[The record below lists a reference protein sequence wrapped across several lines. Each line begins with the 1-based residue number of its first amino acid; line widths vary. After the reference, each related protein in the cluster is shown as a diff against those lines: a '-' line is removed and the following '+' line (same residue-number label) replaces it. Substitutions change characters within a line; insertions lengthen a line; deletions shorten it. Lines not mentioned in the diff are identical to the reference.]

1 MNIIGIDLGYGYTK
15 AVAAGREVRFP
26 SITGPAVRV
35 QFNDTALRSN
45 GKGVIYRLD
54 EGPDDM
60 RGSEFFCG
68 EWAQLQS
75 PFIDAP
81 RARERTG
88 TDHTGRL
95 FVAALHQLGVPDGEA
110 SVVTGL
116 PVQWYGDR
124 LKVERQMLR
133 THHFYV
139 NEQRRA
145 VTISQ
150 VYIMPQPVGAL
161 FYSIMDGD
169 GRLIN
174 TDLAKGRLAV
184 IDIGMYTTDYTLVDH
199 LRYIEKDSGSI
210 DVGMGRVYDLVGAQL
225 RDGYGLNLGLHQ
237 VDQAIREHHFRV
249 NGQTLSIDDLAA
261 PAVQDV
267 MARILNQAR
276 ELWGNARD
284 IDRIILAGGGA
295 IMARG
300 HIINDYP
307 HIMTIPDP
315 DWANARG
322 FYRRGLRLWNLSNK
336 NGAAPSTM

>member
-1 MNIIGIDLGYGYTK
+1 MIIGIDIGYGYTK
-15 AVAAGREVRFP
+15 AVTDGCEVRFP

-35 QFNDTALRSN
+35 QFSDSVLRSN
-45 GKGVIYRLD
+45 GHGTVYRLD
-54 EGPDDM
+54 GDAHS
-60 RGSEFFCG
+60 GEFFCG

-88 TDHTGRL
+88 TDITERL
-95 FVAALHQLGVPDGEA
+95 FVAALHQLGADGEV

-116 PVQWYGDR
+116 PVQFYGDR
-124 LKVERQMLR
+124 TKIEFQMRR
-133 THHFYV
+133 THHFYAG
-139 NEQRRA
+139 EQRHT
-145 VTISQ
+145 VTVSQ

-161 FYSIMDGD
+161 FYSIMNAE

-184 IDIGMYTTDYTLVDH
+184 IDVGMYTTDYTLIDH
-199 LRYIEKDSGSI
+199 LRYVEKGSGSI

-225 RDGYGLNLGLHQ
+225 RDKYGLSLGLHQ
-237 VDQAIREHHFRV
+237 VDQAIREHCFRV

-261 PAVQDV
+261 PVVRDV
-267 MARILNQAR
+267 MSRITNQAR

-295 IMARG
+295 ILARG
-300 HIINDYP
+300 HIDYP
-307 HIMTIPDP
+307 HIMNIPDP

-322 FYRRGLRLWNLSNK
+322 FHRRGLRLWNSNPASE
-336 NGAAPSTM
+336 NRVVHWNL